1 MDFGLHVKTLSEK
14 SIIPCCKFVD
24 SRGQTALEILFIF
37 NWKFSYVI
45 LVRNTFEQ
53 GKFRES
59 RLDPSFTAR
68 TGLFLFRTYWVD
80 IIPILGEIL
89 KTLRETR
96 ISYVILAISV
106 YLLSVL
112 ICSPLAVGLF
122 CIGYDLKATS
132 LVPIY
137 YGALPINNIT
147 PADTKEES
155 QFGYY

>member
-1 MDFGLHVKTLSEK
+1 M
-14 SIIPCCKFVD
+14 
-24 SRGQTALEILFIF
+24 
-37 NWKFSYVI
+37 
-45 LVRNTFEQ
+45 RNTFEQ
-53 GKFRES
+53 GKFRGS

-137 YGALPINNIT
+137 YGALLINNIT
-147 PADTKEES
+147 PADTTGGEPIRILLANKR
-155 QFGYY
+155 FGISYADAFKTKTMHQ